1 MTPQFTLGAG
11 ERLKSK
17 KLIAC
22 LFEEGQ
28 SQFHYPYKLLYL
40 YQNLAEGEEAL
51 QFGISVPK
59 KKIKSAVSR
68 NRIKRQSRE
77 AYRLNKSH
85 LKSSL
90 ENAEKKIALMF
101 IYIESE
107 EKNYTVIEKSI
118 IRHLDELH
126 KKIANLSTDRLS

>member
-1 MTPQFTLGAG
+1 MTPQYTLGAG

-17 KLIAC
+17 KLIAR

-28 SQFHYPYKLLYL
+28 SQFHYPFKLLYH
-40 YQNLAEGEEAL
+40 YPEEGEEPL

-68 NRIKRQSRE
+68 NRVKRQSRE
-77 AYRLNKSH
+77 AYRLNKSQ
-85 LKSSL
+85 LKSLL
-90 ENAEKKIALMF
+90 EKHAKKIALMF

-107 EKNYTVIEKSI
+107 EKNYSVIEKSI
-118 IRHLDELH
+118 IRHLNELH
-126 KKIANLSTDRLS
+126 KKIAIHSADRLS